1 MSSPLNTLLLDNS
14 AWDLCLDSNGD
25 IALAAPPYAVAQD
38 VASACRLFQG
48 ELWYDTTQGVPYWQ
62 QFLGQNPTTSQIA
75 AAFNAAALKVPGV
88 VTANTV
94 ITSIAGREV
103 SGQIQFSTSDG
114 TSTTVNLS

>member
-1 MSSPLNTLLLDNS
+1 MGSPANTLLLDVE
-14 AWDLCLDSNGD
+14 AWDLVLDSNGS

-38 VASACRLFQG
+38 MASACRLFQG

-62 QFLGQNPTTSQIA
+62 QFLGQNPATSQIA
-75 AAFNAAALKVPGV
+75 SALNSAALTVPGV

-103 SGQIQFSTSDG
+103 SGQVQFETTDG
-114 TSTTVNLS
+114 ESTTVNF